1 MSRKTKKR
9 TLSLFVAAV
18 MLLSLLAGCT
28 NEQGAGTPSPTASTP
43 VESAAPSAAPSELEE
58 LGSGDV
64 KWSEEKTADGWMR
77 VTNEGGPTLGYS
89 PDSGVKLL
97 QSDGFAFKD
106 LNQNGALD
114 PYEDWRL
121 DAHARAEDLAGQM
134 TTEEQLPLMFSD
146 MFDLTFTPGGELSEY
161 ITGIL
166 DNGLR
171 GLSMPFVLSSVE
183 DGVTYINLI
192 QAYVE
197 AKPYGI
203 PVDEHSEAGNAAAS
217 SWPNNLGMAAT
228 FDPEVAAAYAKT
240 MSEEYRALGITT
252 TYTPQIDPATEPR
265 WSRIATTFGED
276 PALARDMAVAHVNA
290 QQSSYDENGN
300 DLGWGTDSVNAML
313 KHFPGDGAGEGGRE
327 SHNFYGK
334 YTVFPGDQFYTH
346 LIPFVGA
353 MDLPGKTGSAAAV
366 MPSYSA
372 AIGADG
378 SPIGGKVVGSSYS
391 EFKLTELLR
400 EELGFE
406 GLVCS
411 DFSIGVETN
420 RIGRLGKPWG
430 VEELSLPD
438 RYLTA
443 VEAGLDQFGGES
455 NVDVLREAYALGAEE
470 YGEEHMQERING
482 SAVRILKNMFQVG
495 LFENAY
501 LDTEYSLATVNTPAR
516 NEAGHA
522 AMLKSVVM
530 LKNSGDII
538 HQAADDAEKPTVYI
552 PMTYSGGNWS
562 IPVDM
567 ETAFQYFE
575 VVTDKVSDTLTGPE
589 DANGKVTASVDDIIR
604 ASDAELAACD
614 FALVRISSPKNAA
627 IGNAAGAGGG
637 TGDGYDTDAGK
648 YIPISLQ
655 YGPYTANSSSV
666 RLTSI
671 SGDQVEVS
679 VDSPYGAQTVY
690 ENENRSYFGNSA
702 RVSNASDLDAV
713 LYAAEHV
720 DKVIVSV
727 NLSNPMVFS
736 EFESQVDAILVDFN
750 NAGPN
755 ITKALCEII
764 TGQVEP
770 SGLLPLQM
778 PADMETVEAQYED
791 VPRDMECHV
800 DSDGNTY
807 DFAYGLNWSG
817 VISDE
822 RTAKYDVPPLVG

>member
-1 MSRKTKKR
+1 
-9 TLSLFVAAV
+9 
-18 MLLSLLAGCT
+18 
-28 NEQGAGTPSPTASTP
+28 
-43 VESAAPSAAPSELEE
+43 
-58 LGSGDV
+58 
-64 KWSEEKTADGWMR
+64 
-77 VTNEGGPTLGYS
+77 
-89 PDSGVKLL
+89 
-97 QSDGFAFKD
+97 
-106 LNQNGALD
+106 
-114 PYEDWRL
+114 
-121 DAHARAEDLAGQM
+121 
-134 TTEEQLPLMFSD
+134 
-146 MFDLTFTPGGELSEY
+146 
-161 ITGIL
+161 
-166 DNGLR
+166 
-171 GLSMPFVLSSVE
+171 
-183 DGVTYINLI
+183 
-192 QAYVE
+192 
-197 AKPYGI
+197 
-203 PVDEHSEAGNAAAS
+203 
-217 SWPNNLGMAAT
+217 
-228 FDPEVAAAYAKT
+228 
-240 MSEEYRALGITT
+240 
-252 TYTPQIDPATEPR
+252 
-265 WSRIATTFGED
+265 
-276 PALARDMAVAHVNA
+276 
-290 QQSSYDENGN
+290 
-300 DLGWGTDSVNAML
+300 
-313 KHFPGDGAGEGGRE
+313 
-327 SHNFYGK
+327 
-334 YTVFPGDQFYTH
+334 
-346 LIPFVGA
+346 
-353 MDLPGKTGSAAAV
+353 
-366 MPSYSA
+366 
-372 AIGADG
+372 
-378 SPIGGKVVGSSYS
+378 
-391 EFKLTELLR
+391 
-400 EELGFE
+400 
-406 GLVCS
+406 
-411 DFSIGVETN
+411 
-420 RIGRLGKPWG
+420 
-430 VEELSLPD
+430 
-438 RYLTA
+438 
-443 VEAGLDQFGGES
+443 
-455 NVDVLREAYALGAEE
+455 
-470 YGEEHMQERING
+470 
-482 SAVRILKNMFQVG
+482 
-495 LFENAY
+495 
-501 LDTEYSLATVNTPAR
+501 
-516 NEAGHA
+516 
-522 AMLKSVVM
+522 
-530 LKNSGDII
+530 
-538 HQAADDAEKPTVYI
+538 
-552 PMTYSGGNWS
+552 MTYSGGNWS